1 MEEKRRQNNERMRRI
16 YRERLRII
24 ERTVG
29 DLGILPGQH
38 FVLMHL
44 SKEGR
49 AASQAEVADKLHVSP
64 ARVTLLMKGLES
76 KGYIERA
83 SGADGRRNEIAIT
96 EKGKCVVERSR
107 AFFRQL
113 DEACY
118 AGFTEEELER
128 LSGYLDRVLDNISHM
143 GEDMRRGEEA

>member
-1 MEEKRRQNNERMRRI
+1 MEERLRGINERMRRI
-16 YRERLRII
+16 DRERLRII

-49 AASQAEVADKLHVSP
+49 AASQAQVANMLHVSP
-64 ARVTLLMKGLES
+64 ARVTLLMKSLDAE
-76 KGYIERA
+76 GYIERA
-83 SGADGRRNEIAIT
+83 SGADGRRNEITIT
-96 EKGKCVVERSR
+96 EKGKAVVRRSR

-113 DEACY
+113 DEASY
-118 AGFTEEELER
+118 AGFSPEELEQF
-128 LSGYLDRVLDNISHM
+128 SEYLDRVLGNLRDIK
-143 GEDMRRGEEA
+143 EDAERGEEA

>member
-1 MEEKRRQNNERMRRI
+1 MEEQLRGINERMRRI
-16 YRERLRII
+16 DRNRLRII

-29 DLGILPGQH
+29 DLNILPGQH
-38 FVLMHL
+38 FLLMHL

-49 AASQAEVADKLHVSP
+49 AASQAEVANTLHISP
-64 ARVTLLMKGLES
+64 ARVTLVMKSLDAE
-76 KGYIERA
+76 GYIERA

-96 EKGKCVVERSR
+96 EKGEAVVKRSR

-118 AGFTEEELER
+118 AGFIPEELER

-143 GEDMRRGEEA
+143 GEEMRRGDEA